1 MPVQRWPH
9 SLLRFLTPSLFH
21 FFTLDQPFTVAHD
34 SVWYFV
40 SVSNAKT
47 LAPGQVEPAQPGS
60 KRFTVWHAG
69 TALLLA
75 LGYSGYYF
83 CRSDLSVVL
92 PDLIHDMARH
102 GMSPN
107 AAEIRLG
114 FIASVGTIAY
124 AFGKF
129 FSGAIADT
137 GGGRRSFL
145 GGMAGSILF
154 TIVFAMSGGFPLF
167 TMAWIGNRLFQS
179 QGWAALVRVSSRWFS
194 YSTYGSVMAVVS
206 LSFLFGDAGCRWMMS
221 ELMAHGVG
229 WRGVFFFASGAL
241 AVLMVMCM
249 LLLRESPE
257 ERGLPKPEVNPR
269 NVYAD
274 EGASA
279 DSERV
284 NIGAILRPLL
294 TNFAFWMV
302 CVLAFGATLL
312 RETFNLWMPTY
323 FVQFAG
329 FSPSVAASRSA
340 LFPLC
345 GGISVLLGGF
355 LSDKLGPNGRNILV
369 VAGMSACTV
378 CLVLMGRI
386 PSPAGLWA
394 PSILVGLVGFTLL
407 GPYSYLAGA
416 MSLDF
421 GGEKGSATAAGI
433 IDGFGYMAGWL
444 SGDTIARIAVAFG
457 WRTAFMSLAVVALL
471 TALVAVVLTAHQR
484 RVPVAVTRT
493 S

>member
-1 MPVQRWPH
+1 
-9 SLLRFLTPSLFH
+9 
-21 FFTLDQPFTVAHD
+21 
-34 SVWYFV
+34 
-40 SVSNAKT
+40 
-47 LAPGQVEPAQPGS
+47 
-60 KRFTVWHAG
+60 
-69 TALLLA
+69 

-92 PDLIHDMARH
+92 PVLIRDLAQH
-102 GMSPN
+102 GITPN
-107 AAEIRLG
+107 EAQIKLG
-114 FIASVGTIAY
+114 FMASVGTVAY

-129 FSGAIADT
+129 FSGALADT

-145 GGMAGSILF
+145 GGMAGSIFF
-154 TIVFAMSGGFPLF
+154 TVIFAMSGGFPLF
-167 TMAWIGNRLFQS
+167 TLAWIGNRLFQS

-221 ELMAHGVG
+221 QLMAHGVG

-241 AVLMVMCM
+241 AVLMLTCL
-249 LLLRESPE
+249 LLLREAPE
-257 ERGLPKPEVNPR
+257 ERGLPAPEVNPR

-274 EGASA
+274 EDWAREDGVREARA
-279 DSERV
+279 REARAHEDRAAAKETGGSEPV
-284 NIGAILRPLL
+284 GLGAILRPLL
-294 TNFAFWMV
+294 LSFPFWMV
-302 CVLAFGATLL
+302 CVLAFGTTML
-312 RETFNLWMPTY
+312 RETFNLWTPTY

-329 FSPSVAASRSA
+329 LTPSAAASRSA

-355 LSDKLGPNGRNILV
+355 LSDRLGPNGRNILV
-369 VAGMSACTV
+369 VIGMSGCTA

-386 PSPAGLWA
+386 PDHSGQWA
-394 PSILVGLVGFTLL
+394 PTILVALVGFMLL

-421 GGEKGSATAAGI
+421 GGKHGSATAAGI

-444 SGDTIARIAVAFG
+444 SGDTVARIAVDFG
-457 WRTAFMSLAVVALL
+457 WRRAFLSLAVVSLL
-471 TALVAVVLTAHQR
+471 TAIVAMVLAAHQR
-484 RVPVAVTRT
+484 RAPRVVSRIV